1 MKPAH
6 TSRSDSFEEVS
17 AELDEIASQIVD
29 SAFKVHSKLGPG
41 LLENAYEACLVY
53 ELQKRG
59 LKVERQKQLPIAY
72 EEVRLD
78 VGYRLDLL
86 VNESVVVELKITD
99 GFHPIQQA
107 QMMTYLKLTGVSLG
121 LIINFNVPLI
131 KQDIRRVVFNPK
143 INAQGDR

>member
-17 AELDEIASQIVD
+17 AELDEIAAQIVD

-53 ELQKRG
+53 ELQKRR

-107 QMMTYLKLTGVSLG
+107 QMMTHLKLTGVRLG

-131 KQDIRRVVFNPK
+131 KQGIRRVVFNPK
-143 INAQGDR
+143 INA